1 MFNHQY
7 FISGYFP
14 PVWFAEADESRL
26 LPEERHGYYG
36 NGGRNAARS
45 QDDDGLIQI
54 VVDKWEAIERAQA
67 EDAKDRTE
75 ESSIKP
81 DDGSAPGDPVSD
93 SAQILAAPTG
103 YSIEA
108 SIAAAEAIEAARRR
122 AVRNDEA
129 LILILASL

>member
-1 MFNHQY
+1 MGVELDKD
-7 FISGYFP
+7 IS
-14 PVWFAEADESRL
+14 ATMTDEELEAINADAS
-26 LPEERHGYYG
+26 PEELRYYG
-36 NGGRNAARS
+36 NGSRGAARGP
-45 QDDDGLIQI
+45 DDDGLIQI
-54 VVDKWEAIERAQA
+54 VVNKWEAIERARS
-67 EDAKDRTE
+67 EDAKDRAE
-75 ESSIKP
+75 ESSLKP